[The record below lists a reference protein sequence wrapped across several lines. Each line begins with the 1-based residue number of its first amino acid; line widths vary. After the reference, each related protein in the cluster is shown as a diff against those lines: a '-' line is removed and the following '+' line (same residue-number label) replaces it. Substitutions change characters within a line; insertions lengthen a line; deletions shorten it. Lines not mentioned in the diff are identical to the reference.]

1 MQEQFFSVTHA
12 TPVNVIPM
20 PADFHLPSLEEL
32 DAELP
37 EPFRISSAITSID
50 LVTTRLLRNQNESMH
65 DLIEI
70 VNQQS
75 RKIDMIMGYVLSLQ
89 DHPEQRFHTLRF
101 GAGQLT
107 YLHPYHGHGDAPHLH
122 QIVRLKIFLRE
133 EAAAIYCYGQSNSS
147 TAVNMAPMCSSTM
160 CGSAKMTVN
169 CWFVPASTCNQSSS
183 SCAPKNVSANQSER
197 RDR

>member
-12 TPVNVIPM
+12 APVNVIPM
-20 PADFHLPSLEEL
+20 PDDFHLPSLAEL

-37 EPFRISSAITSID
+37 EPFRISSSITSID

-101 GAGQLT
+101 SAGQLT
-107 YLHPYHGHGDAPHLH
+107 YLHPHQGHGDAPHLH

-133 EAAAIYCYGQSNSS
+133 EAAAIYCYGQVKQVEPGEHG
-147 TAVNMAPMCSSTM
+147 AHVVLDYARIREDDRELL
-160 CGSAKMTVN
+160 VR
-169 CWFVPASTCNQSSS
+169 ASLHVQSRQLKLR
-183 SCAPKNVSANQSER
+183 AQER
-197 RDR
+197 QR

>member
-20 PADFHLPSLEEL
+20 PADFHLPSLAEL

-75 RKIDMIMGYVLSLQ
+75 RKIDMIMGYVLAAQ
-89 DHPEQRFHTLRF
+89 DHPEHRFHTLRF

-107 YLHPYHGHGDAPHLH
+107 YLHPRQGHGEPPQLH
-122 QIVRLKIFLRE
+122 QLVRLKIFLRE
-133 EAAAIYCYGQSNSS
+133 EASAVYCYGEVVQRDAGEHGTHVMLDYVRIREDDRELLVRASLHVQSKQLKLR
-147 TAVNMAPMCSSTM
+147 A
-160 CGSAKMTVN
+160 
-169 CWFVPASTCNQSSS
+169 Q
-183 SCAPKNVSANQSER
+183 ER
-197 RDR
+197 QR

>member
-20 PADFHLPSLEEL
+20 PADFHLPSQAEL

-37 EPFRISSAITSID
+37 EPFRISSSITSID

-75 RKIDMIMGYVLSLQ
+75 RKIDLIMGYVLSVQ
-89 DHPEQRFHTLRF
+89 DHPEQRFYTLRF
-101 GAGQLT
+101 SAGQLT
-107 YLHPYHGHGDAPHLH
+107 YLHPAHGHGDVPRLQ
-122 QIVRLKIFLRE
+122 QIVRLKIFLRD
-133 EAAAIYCYGQSNSS
+133 EAAAIYCYGQVKQLDRSENG
-147 TAVNMAPMCSSTM
+147 THVLLDY
-160 CGSAKMTVN
+160 VRIREDDRELL
-169 CWFVPASTCNQSSS
+169 VRASLHVQSKQLKLR
-183 SCAPKNVSANQSER
+183 AQER
-197 RDR
+197 QR